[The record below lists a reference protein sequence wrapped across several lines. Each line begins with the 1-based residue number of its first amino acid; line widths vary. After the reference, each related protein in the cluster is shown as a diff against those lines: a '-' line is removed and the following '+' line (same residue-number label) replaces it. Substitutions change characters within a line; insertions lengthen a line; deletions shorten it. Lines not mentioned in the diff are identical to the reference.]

1 MKYFRLL
8 WGYSGWSKYGRS
20 LFLQGK
26 SRPVTP
32 EVAGRA
38 LSLHSA
44 ELILD
49 ISKWEKKARE
59 VCYHFCYPTPEH
71 GAGQGGIRRSKA
83 NTKAEQNQPYRYHRR
98 LLGTAASELQN
109 RVHQFNSGRGFHLSD
124 NGLRIHHQ
132 RIEGVFR
139 ERGDCQGGGGQGSS
153 TGVVSARNKLI
164 SLASPARG

>member
-1 MKYFRLL
+1 MMKYFRLL

-20 LFLQGK
+20 LFLLGK

-59 VCYHFCYPTPEH
+59 VCYHFATQLLNIGQDSAVSDDQRPT
-71 GAGQGGIRRSKA
+71 SKP
-83 NTKAEQNQPYRYHRR
+83 NKISHIGNNDYC
-98 LLGTAASELQN
+98 LGS
-109 RVHQFNSGRGFHLSD
+109 
-124 NGLRIHHQ
+124 
-132 RIEGVFR
+132 
-139 ERGDCQGGGGQGSS
+139 
-153 TGVVSARNKLI
+153 
-164 SLASPARG
+164 